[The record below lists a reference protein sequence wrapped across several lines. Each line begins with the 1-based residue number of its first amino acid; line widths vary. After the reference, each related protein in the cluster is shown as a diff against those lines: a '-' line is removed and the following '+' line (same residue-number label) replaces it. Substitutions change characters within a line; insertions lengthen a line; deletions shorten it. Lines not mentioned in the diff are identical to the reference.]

1 MEAFKRPVFEIIR
14 KRMEE
19 KRRFIQILAGPRQVG
34 KTTLAR
40 QLVSDIDQ
48 PYHYVSADEPTLRE
62 RGWIENQWDIC
73 RLKTEDSSRS
83 AILIIDEVQKL
94 PDWSESVK
102 FLWDE
107 DTQKNIPLKVILL
120 GSSPLLLQKGL
131 TESLA
136 GRFELIPVTH
146 WSFSEMH
153 SCFGFSPDQ
162 YVFYG
167 GYPGA
172 AELIDQPH
180 RWRNYIRD
188 SLIETT
194 VSRDILLMSR
204 VDKPALLRRLFY
216 LACEYSSQIVSYQKM
231 LGQLHD
237 AGNTTTLAHYLELLS
252 GAGLV
257 TGLNKYSG
265 KTIRRRSS
273 SPKLMALNT
282 ALINALT
289 DIDLQEARSKG
300 EYWGRITESAVGAH
314 LINTAEPSH
323 IDVFYW
329 LNRNREVDF
338 VLKQADR
345 LTAIEVKSHH
355 KQTSLSGLDAFGK
368 AFTVTKKLL
377 VGGQGIPLEEFLSKP
392 AKHWM

>member
-1 MEAFKRPVFEIIR
+1 METFKRPVFDIIR
-14 KRMEE
+14 KRMAE

-34 KTTLAR
+34 KTTVAR
-40 QLVSDIDQ
+40 QLANAIDQ

-62 RGWIENQWDIC
+62 RGWLESQWEIC
-73 RLKTEDSSRS
+73 RLKTEDGRRS

-94 PDWSESVK
+94 PYWSESVK

-107 DTQKNIPLKVILL
+107 DTEKNIPLKVIML

-153 SCFGFSPDQ
+153 SCFGFSVEQ

-172 AELIDQPH
+172 AELIDQPQ
-180 RWRNYIRD
+180 RWRSYIRD

-216 LACEYSSQIVSYQKM
+216 LACEYSGQIVSYQKM

-237 AGNTTTLAHYLELLS
+237 AGNTTTLAHYLALLS

-257 TGLNKYSG
+257 TGISKYSG
-265 KTIRRRSS
+265 KTIRRRGS
-273 SPKLMALNT
+273 SPKLLALNT

-289 DIDLQEARSKG
+289 DIDLQEARGKT

-338 VLKQADR
+338 VLKHADR
-345 LTAIEVKSHH
+345 LTAIEVNSHH
-355 KQTSLSGLDAFGK
+355 KQTSLPGLDAFSE
-368 AFTVTKKLL
+368 AFATSKKLL
-377 VGGQGIPLEEFLSKP
+377 VGAQGISVEEFLSKP
-392 AKHWM
+392 AEHWL

>member
-14 KRMEE
+14 NRIEE

-34 KTTLAR
+34 KTTVVR
-40 QLVSDIDQ
+40 QLLSAIDQ

-62 RGWIENQWDIC
+62 RGWIESQWDIC
-73 RLKTEDSSRS
+73 RLKTEDGSRS

-153 SCFGFSPDQ
+153 SCFGFSVDQ

-172 AELIDQPH
+172 AELIDQPQ
-180 RWRNYIRD
+180 RWRSYIRD

-216 LACEYSSQIVSYQKM
+216 LACEYSGQIVSYQKM

-265 KTIRRRSS
+265 KTIRRRGS

-289 DIDLQEARSKG
+289 DIDLQEARGKG
-300 EYWGRITESAVGAH
+300 EYWGRITESAVGTH
-314 LINTAEPSH
+314 LINTAGPSH

-355 KQTSLSGLDAFGK
+355 KQTSLGGLDAFSK

-392 AKHWM
+392 AKHWL